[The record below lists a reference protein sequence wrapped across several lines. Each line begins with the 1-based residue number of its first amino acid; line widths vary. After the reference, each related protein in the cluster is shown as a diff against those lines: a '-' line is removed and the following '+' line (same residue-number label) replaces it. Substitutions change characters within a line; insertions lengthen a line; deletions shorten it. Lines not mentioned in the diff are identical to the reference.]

1 MTIVA
6 VGFGVS
12 VAFAQTTPTQ
22 EDQSTIQTEQTTEIQ
37 EAEQG
42 RRSVEMSELPLA
54 VQEAFTNGEYSEWQV
69 LGIYEKSSD
78 SAEGLVYE
86 FELAQAS
93 EAAEAAA
100 EGANDELAGVETER
114 VSVRQPD
121 LILQLNENGEILE
134 EKDPDELEEEK
145 LEE

>member
-54 VQEAFTNGEYSEWQV
+54 VQEAFTSGEYSEWQV
-69 LGIYEKSSD
+69 LGIYEKSSET
-78 SAEGLVYE
+78 AEGLVYE

-93 EAAEAAA
+93 EATEAA